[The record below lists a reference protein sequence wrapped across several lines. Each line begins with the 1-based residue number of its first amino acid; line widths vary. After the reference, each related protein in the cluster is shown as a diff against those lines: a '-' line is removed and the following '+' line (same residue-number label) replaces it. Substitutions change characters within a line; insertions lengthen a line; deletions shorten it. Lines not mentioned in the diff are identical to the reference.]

1 MNLVV
6 KCRSCGKVLGM
17 AENIPRDQLTVQN
30 AVGEAML
37 RYRCSDPSHVVN
49 ANLNFEW
56 AEQIA
61 KPLAWA
67 DAQTIP
73 TTPATNGQAAPAAPA
88 PAPTTEKGTTI
99 VNGKKVAVAADGSP
113 ILNDP
118 DSEEAKV
125 AAEILAGM
133 GGSAPS

>member
-1 MNLVV
+1 MVATSSGTKKAKGCVDMNLVV

-37 RYRCSDPSHVVN
+37 RYRCSDPAHVVN

-67 DAQTIP
+67 DARDAS
-73 TTPATNGQAAPAAPA
+73 PAPANGQAAPAAPA
-88 PAPTTEKGTTI
+88 PQEKGTTI
-99 VNGKKVAVAADGSP
+99 VKRKKNGGRRGRFADRERS
-113 ILNDP
+113 
-118 DSEEAKV
+118 
-125 AAEILAGM
+125 
-133 GGSAPS
+133 